1 MDFQAVLG
9 DKLCLMTQKTQAS
22 NPAIW
27 QLKIDL
33 DNKLSEDEENIISTA
48 FEDMGYAVSLTRDDK
63 DNTCLVSVL
72 SMDLIDPREV
82 TSRLALLEQQVGIK
96 TNASFVIEQVPD
108 IDWLSHVYEQLKPIE
123 IKPFFI
129 YGSHR
134 EEKAPQGFFP
144 IEINAATA
152 FGTGEH
158 PTTKGCLMA
167 IAKLHANG
175 FDPKSILDLG
185 CGSAILAIAAAKV
198 WPKAAIIGTDM
209 DEESVRVAIE
219 YSAINQVSENTAY
232 ETAMGYDSELIRST
246 HAKNKGFDL
255 ILANI
260 LAGPLVELAPETYAH
275 TKHGGKIILSGLLQT
290 QKDAVLTAHTHFGLR
305 LVDEYPIGDWTALV
319 LEKD

>member
-1 MDFQAVLG
+1 MIQNSH
-9 DKLCLMTQKTQAS
+9 AS
-22 NPAIW
+22 NPVIW

-33 DNKLSEDEENIISTA
+33 DNKLSEDEENIVSTA

-63 DNTCLVSVL
+63 DNTCLISVL
-72 SMDLIDPREV
+72 SMEIIDPREV

-96 TNASFVIEQVPD
+96 TNASFTIEQVPD
-108 IDWLSHVYEQLKPIE
+108 IDWLTHVYEQLKPIE
-123 IKPFFI
+123 IEPFFI

-167 IAKLHANG
+167 IAQIHKDG
-175 FDPKSILDLG
+175 FNPSNILDLG

-198 WPKAAIIGTDM
+198 WPTTPIIGTDM
-209 DEESVRVAIE
+209 DEESIRVANE
-219 YSAINQVSENTAY
+219 YSRINNVSETTRY
-232 ETAMGYDSELIRST
+232 ETAMGYDSDLIRSVRS
-246 HAKNKGFDL
+246 FDL

-260 LAGPLVELAPETYAH
+260 LAGPLIELAPETFAH
-275 TKHGGKIILSGLLQT
+275 TNKGGKIILSGLLQT
-290 QKDAVLTAHTHFGLR
+290 QKEAVLEAHTAFGLR
-305 LVDEYPIGDWTALV
+305 LVHEYPIGDWTALV
-319 LEKD
+319 LEKE